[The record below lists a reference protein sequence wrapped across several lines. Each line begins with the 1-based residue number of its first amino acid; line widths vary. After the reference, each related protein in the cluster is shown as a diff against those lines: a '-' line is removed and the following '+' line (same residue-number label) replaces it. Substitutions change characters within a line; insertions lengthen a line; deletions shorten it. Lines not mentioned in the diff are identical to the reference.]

1 MSSRRDQV
9 DAQRYM
15 LARVTGAMV
24 RAEPETAESP
34 TRRDRT
40 GTIAGVVFAILLLGG
55 TAIWAL
61 LPGSGSTR
69 WQQPRMLIMDATTG
83 ARYIVV
89 AGHLRPVNDIA
100 SATLLAGGR
109 LTPVTVTSSQ
119 LSKVPRG
126 EPVGTADRP
135 QVLPSASQLNHGVW
149 RACDAAGARIVL
161 DVDVVAGPHPLAAG
175 EALPVTAG
183 GKTYLLWGGQRWLL
197 THPWVADA
205 LGLALMAP
213 VPVGLD
219 WLALLPLAGDAG
231 PPTVSGA
238 GQPGPAIAGQGTTIG
253 QMLRVDMG
261 NGSVSHYLVT
271 GDGPVALTDT
281 EYLLQRARPGSTG
294 ETVISPA
301 ALSASLPG
309 TPARPLTRLP
319 ANPPQ
324 PRSAPN
330 GARVCVEHTG
340 RPDQVPT
347 IGFAAAQ
354 PALSAGSSGNAPG
367 VVVRVRPGG
376 GALLVPPDAGAD
388 PLRSQALLVDE
399 RGVAYPVAAMDLTTL
414 GYAVEQAVPMPP
426 ALIALLPRG
435 PALARPE
442 GG

>member
-15 LARVTGAMV
+15 LSRVTGAMV

-40 GTIAGVVFAILLLGG
+40 GTIAAVVFAILLLGG
-55 TAIWAL
+55 TAIWSL

-69 WQQPRMLIMDATTG
+69 WQQPRMLLIDATTG
-83 ARYIVV
+83 ARYILV
-89 AGHLRPVNDIA
+89 AGHLRPVNDLA
-100 SATLLAGGR
+100 TATLLAGGR
-109 LTPVTVTSSQ
+109 LTPVTVTSSR
-119 LSKVPRG
+119 LSKMPRG
-126 EPVGTADRP
+126 GPVGTADRP
-135 QVLPSASQLNHGVW
+135 QVLPSAGQINRGVW
-149 RACDAAGARIVL
+149 RACDAAGERIVL

-175 EALPVTAG
+175 EALPVTAA

-197 THPWVADA
+197 TYPWVADA
-205 LGLALMAP
+205 LGLALMPP

-231 PPTVSGA
+231 PPTVAGA
-238 GQPGPAIAGQGTTIG
+238 GQPGPAIAGHGTTIG

-261 NGSVSHYLVT
+261 NGGLGHYVVT

-281 EYLLQRARPGSTG
+281 EYLLQRARPGSFG
-294 ETVISPA
+294 ETAISPA

-309 TPARPLTRLP
+309 TPAHPLTALP
-319 ANPPQ
+319 ANPPR
-324 PRSAPN
+324 PRSVPE
-330 GARVCVEHTG
+330 GAWICVEHTG
-340 RPDQVPT
+340 RPDQALT
-347 IGFAAAQ
+347 IGFASAQ
-354 PALSAGSSGNAPG
+354 PGLGAGSGGNAPG

-376 GALLVPPDAGAD
+376 GALLVLPNAGTDRLPP
-388 PLRSQALLVDE
+388 QVLLVDE
-399 RGVAYPVAAMDLTTL
+399 RGVAYPVAAMDLNTL
-414 GYAVEQAVPMPP
+414 GYAVELAVVMPP
-426 ALIALLPRG
+426 PVVALLPRG